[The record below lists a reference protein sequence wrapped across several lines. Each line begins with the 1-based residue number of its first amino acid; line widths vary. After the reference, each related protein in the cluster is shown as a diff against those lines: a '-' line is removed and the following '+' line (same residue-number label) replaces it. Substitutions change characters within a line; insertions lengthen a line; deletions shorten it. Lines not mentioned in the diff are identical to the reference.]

1 VWSIGEQVRVAE
13 YKYNVTMPA
22 LADLVCKD
30 MMRGME
36 EQSALSGNR
45 EIVMGVNVCGEMR

>member
-45 EIVMGVNVCGEMR
+45 EIVMGMNVCGEMR